1 MRHMFHSMQHLFQ
14 HIFSRFR
21 DPVKLTPAAIEIH
34 PRTHI
39 LHTALFL
46 QIHYG
51 LIRIKGRQKTVL
63 LHPPCNGRR
72 TGIALAHPQEH
83 HRLRQR
89 SPQRGFQGGR
99 AVILLRGFTCFPF
112 HWTEPASLLYYSRK
126 ISKIQY
132 KKFFIFG
139 KIVLKKYYSCVIVII
154 NRNSGLSGRIY
165 MPQFWNGGEAHVLK
179 KQ

>member
-1 MRHMFHSMQHLFQ
+1 MRRVNFFSWRKGKGPPPGCVKTAWAAGLVCPLCHS
-14 HIFSRFR
+14 
-21 DPVKLTPAAIEIH
+21 
-34 PRTHI
+34 
-39 LHTALFL
+39 FL
-46 QIHYG
+46 QW
-51 LIRIKGRQKTVL
+51 QT
-63 LHPPCNGRR
+63 R

-99 AVILLRGFTCFPF
+99 AVILLRGFTCIPF

-139 KIVLKKYYSCVIVII
+139 KIVLKKYYSCVIVIV

-165 MPQFWNGGEAHVLK
+165 MPQFWNGGEAHGFGSFFTAICKGKDGFTCK
-179 KQ
+179 KGKGSSAPALPWP